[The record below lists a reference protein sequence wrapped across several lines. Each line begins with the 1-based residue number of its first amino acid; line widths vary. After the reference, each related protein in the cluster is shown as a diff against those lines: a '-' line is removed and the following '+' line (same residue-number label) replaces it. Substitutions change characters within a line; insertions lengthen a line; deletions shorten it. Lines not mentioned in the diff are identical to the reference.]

1 MRQKEEKEIKGWKSI
16 NGKTGREKRRKDR
29 SGRERRKEKR
39 KHASGYVLASA
50 PVEND
55 FQAAV
60 MFDSSFLPPEVQ
72 HFSTACI

>member
-1 MRQKEEKEIKGWKSI
+1 MGEKE
-16 NGKTGREKRRKDR
+16 GRETMKEGKKQ
-29 SGRERRKEKR
+29 RKEKR

-50 PVEND
+50 AVEND

-60 MFDSSFLPPEVQ
+60 MFDSSFRPAEVQ